1 MGCFCSTI
9 CGYDMATGSLLA
21 EDKTVV
27 VNGEDVMA
35 DEVEKS
41 DRMDEGRW
49 HE

>member
-1 MGCFCSTI
+1 
-9 CGYDMATGSLLA
+9 MATGLLLA

-41 DRMDEGRW
+41 DRMDEGR
-49 HE
+49 

>member
-1 MGCFCSTI
+1 
-9 CGYDMATGSLLA
+9 MATGFILA

-27 VNGEDVMA
+27 VNGEDLMA

-41 DRMDEGRW
+41 DTMDEGRL